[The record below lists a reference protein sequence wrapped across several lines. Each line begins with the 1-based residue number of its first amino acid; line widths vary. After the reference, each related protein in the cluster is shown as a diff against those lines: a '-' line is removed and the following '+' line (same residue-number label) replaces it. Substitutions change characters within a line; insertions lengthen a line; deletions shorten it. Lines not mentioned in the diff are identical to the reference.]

1 MAFVPASACAQ
12 AEPADSAHASQPD
25 SVVTAPEEVD
35 RAAAIEAAAIGDT
48 TAAAPDTSAA
58 AAIPD
63 TVAVEP
69 PPPPP
74 SATLR
79 VETRPAGLVIEL
91 NGESIGR
98 SPTGPLSV
106 PPGTHRVRALPED
119 PRRFGTPALDR
130 AVTLLAGS
138 EFTLRLDLRPP
149 VVLRTEPEPAHV
161 TLTGR
166 QAPDSL
172 LGSTPLTIPPSVIE
186 PYGLRFTREAFAD
199 TTVAGAA
206 FLAGGDPL
214 RIPLRR
220 IAAAPVRADSGERV
234 PLLRKRWVQWSLVG
248 IGAVLTGAAAVWH
261 NEADRTYDE
270 YLASSNVEEI
280 PGLYDRT
287 IDLDHRATASFI
299 AGQAFLITGGI
310 LLLMGQD

>member
-1 MAFVPASACAQ
+1 MALVPAAACAQ
-12 AEPADSAHASQPD
+12 ADPADSTHASQPD
-25 SVVTAPEEVD
+25 S
-35 RAAAIEAAAIGDT
+35 
-48 TAAAPDTSAA
+48 A

-63 TVAVEP
+63 TMAVEPPP

-98 SPTGPLSV
+98 SPTGPLSI

-161 TLTGR
+161 MLTGR

-186 PYGLRFTREAFAD
+186 PYGLRFAREAFAD

-206 FLAGGDPL
+206 FLAGGDPV

-220 IAAAPVRADSGERV
+220 IAAAPVRANSGERV

-261 NEADRTYDE
+261 NEADRSYDE

>member
-1 MAFVPASACAQ
+1 MALVPGSACAQ
-12 AEPADSAHASQPD
+12 AEPADSAT
-25 SVVTAPEEVD
+25 V
-35 RAAAIEAAAIGDT
+35 IEAAAVADT
-48 TAAAPDTSAA
+48 TAATPDSSAAAAAAVSDTSAA
-58 AAIPD
+58 VPD
-63 TVAVEP
+63 TMAVEP

-79 VETRPAGLVIEL
+79 VETRPPGLVIEL
-91 NGESIGR
+91 NGESVGR

-161 TLTGR
+161 MLTGR

-186 PYGLRFTREAFAD
+186 PYGLRFAREAFAD

>member
-1 MAFVPASACAQ
+1 MALVPASACAQ
-12 AEPADSAHASQPD
+12 GEPADSAT
-25 SVVTAPEEVD
+25 V
-35 RAAAIEAAAIGDT
+35 IEAAAIADT
-48 TAAAPDTSAA
+48 TAATPDSSAAGASVPDTSAA
-58 AAIPD
+58 VPD
-63 TVAVEP
+63 TMAVEP

-74 SATLR
+74 GATLR
-79 VETRPAGLVIEL
+79 VETRPPGLVIEL

-130 AVTLLAGS
+130 AVTLLPGS

-161 TLTGR
+161 MLTGR

-186 PYGLRFTREAFAD
+186 PYGLRFAREAFAD

-206 FLAGGDPL
+206 FLSGGDPL

-220 IAAAPVRADSGERV
+220 VAAAPVRADSGERV

-261 NEADRTYDE
+261 NEADRIYDE